1 LQESLRRILEDFCT
15 LKKCHDAQ
23 GGTSPTPPAPGADA
37 CPRQCPP
44 QGPFPMSAGGR
55 QRGRFLA
62 ALACVRR
69 PPPGGFGVHPAT
81 TLRAALACVRTPSGN
96 RQSAS
101 GAALACVQTDRR
113 PRRPA
118 TAVRLRA
125 ALGCIPA
132 TAIRHARQTCPE
144 ADRGVTTKIY
154 VNDVNDNEDSK
165 IF

>member
-1 LQESLRRILEDFCT
+1 MPREARLR
-15 LKKCHDAQ
+15 
-23 GGTSPTPPAPGADA
+23 
-37 CPRQCPP
+37 
-44 QGPFPMSAGGR
+44 
-55 QRGRFLA
+55 
-62 ALACVRR
+62 RR
-69 PPPGGFGVHPAT
+69 PPPGRMRVPANAHPRALSQC
-81 TLRAALACVRTPSGN
+81 LRAGGSGDASGRLWRASAVPLRAALACIRQPPSGAALACVRTPSGN
-96 RQSAS
+96 RRSAS

-154 VNDVNDNEDSK
+154 VNDVNDDEDSK

>member
-1 LQESLRRILEDFCT
+1 MPREARLR
-15 LKKCHDAQ
+15 
-23 GGTSPTPPAPGADA
+23 
-37 CPRQCPP
+37 
-44 QGPFPMSAGGR
+44 
-55 QRGRFLA
+55 
-62 ALACVRR
+62 RR
-69 PPPGGFGVHPAT
+69 PPPGRMRVPANAHPRALSQCLRAGGSGDASWRLWRASAVP
-81 TLRAALACVRTPSGN
+81 LRAALACIRQPPSGTPSGN